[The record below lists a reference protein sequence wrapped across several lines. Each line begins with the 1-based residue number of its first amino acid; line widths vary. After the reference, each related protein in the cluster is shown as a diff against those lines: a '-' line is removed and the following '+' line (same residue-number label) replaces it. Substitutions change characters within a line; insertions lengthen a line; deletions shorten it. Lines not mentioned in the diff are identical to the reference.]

1 MALDKQFLKYKLEK
15 IKNDRIW
22 KDQDAESKRRS
33 RKENAKL
40 AQEEADAI
48 HSYLTGE
55 DPIDIFD
62 NKSYLESKFPGALY
76 LNRKGQL
83 NIRQSQDDPKVKSSA
98 LKRLLRKHKTIAA
111 ANKIFGK
118 QLKVLKKLFDSL
130 NIRLTKDELKLDG
143 KIQARSMDVRGDINL
158 RGNENVN
165 GDINLS
171 GNGNVNGDLSVE
183 GILNVGESSA
193 TENGYTYLPNGIIL
207 QWGTGISSSD
217 DEEYFDFPVAFP
229 SECFNVV
236 TQRTNGDSKDVL
248 PVQNI
253 TATNFEINRNSDID
267 GSEGFY
273 YQAIGH

>member
-22 KDQDAESKRRS
+22 KDQDAETKRRI
-33 RKENAKL
+33 RKDNAKL

-83 NIRQSQDDPKVKSSA
+83 NIRQSQDDPKVKLNA

-143 KIQARSMDVRGDINL
+143 KIQA
-158 RGNENVN
+158 
-165 GDINLS
+165 S
-171 GNGNVNGDLSVE
+171 GYQVASGEE
-183 GILNVGESSA
+183 GI
-193 TENGYTYLPNGIIL
+193 TEDYI
-207 QWGTGISSSD
+207 
-217 DEEYFDFPVAFP
+217 V
-229 SECFNVV
+229 
-236 TQRTNGDSKDVL
+236 
-248 PVQNI
+248 
-253 TATNFEINRNSDID
+253 SDIIIEEVD
-267 GSEGFY
+267 GVEQTRYVRKRIIVKNGLIVG
-273 YQAIGH
+273 QQIIQ